1 MALFKITIKLTV
13 LWRDDSSHRYTNTRT
28 HRCTYVNVAN
38 SLAHSCGKCFSAP
51 QNGRKGRN
59 YWANET
65 KRNEECECGKKNRKR
80 VENAIAMLSLDLKM
94 QINVRFCHFLVLPR
108 HEFVTGHVKYTPSP
122 PPYKFFFSTL
132 FLYPPQSG
140 TIFVAGILSVT
151 FKWDFYSVLAT
162 QMCEFLSR
170 LGWNF
175 KMGSH
180 LSPFSSSFI
189 CSGSG

>member
-1 MALFKITIKLTV
+1 MARWQFTQIHEHTDTQMHICKCRQLVGSF
-13 LWRDDSSHRYTNTRT
+13 LWKMFF
-28 HRCTYVNVAN
+28 CTAKRKERKE
-38 SLAHSCGKCFSAP
+38 LLGK
-51 QNGRKGRN
+51 R
-59 YWANET
+59 NET
-65 KRNEECECGKKNRKR
+65 KWRMWMWKKNRKR

-180 LSPFSSSFI
+180 LSAFSSSFI